1 MSIFILSV
9 FTDQTWKQI
18 LSHKYHILFDFL
30 FKLIKLIILNV
41 TDDKWKNLNEK
52 NVKYKKEQIL
62 NQVYLCTS
70 I

>member
-18 LSHKYHILFDFL
+18 LSHKYHILFGFL
-30 FKLIKLIILNV
+30 FKLIILNV
-41 TDDKWKNLNEK
+41 TDDKWKNFNEK
-52 NVKYKKEQIL
+52 NVKYKKEKIL

>member
-30 FKLIKLIILNV
+30 IKLIKLIKLIIFNV
-41 TDDKWKNLNEK
+41 TDDKWKNFNEK
-52 NVKYKKEQIL
+52 NVK
-62 NQVYLCTS
+62 
-70 I
+70 